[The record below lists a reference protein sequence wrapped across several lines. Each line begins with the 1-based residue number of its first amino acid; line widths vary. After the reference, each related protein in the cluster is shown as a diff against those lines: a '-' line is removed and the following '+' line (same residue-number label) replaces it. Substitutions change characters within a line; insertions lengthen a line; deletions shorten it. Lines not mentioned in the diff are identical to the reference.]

1 MARQSEDMQKNGHRD
16 VILSVR
22 GVDVAFGD
30 KQILQHLDLDVYRG
44 EILGFVG
51 ASGAGKS
58 VLMRA
63 ILGLNKMNAGEIR
76 LFGKDYRKLSEEER
90 FVLDQRIGVMFQHG
104 ALFPWATVLENMI
117 RGPIV
122 QNKMSKA
129 QAVQRARDLL
139 ARVGLSKV
147 ESRYP
152 AGMSSGRVARSMR
165 VIPSHLSFVAA

>member
-1 MARQSEDMQKNGHRD
+1 MAKQSEDMQKNGHRD

-76 LFGKDYRKLSEEER
+76 LFGKD
-90 FVLDQRIGVMFQHG
+90 
-104 ALFPWATVLENMI
+104 
-117 RGPIV
+117 
-122 QNKMSKA
+122 
-129 QAVQRARDLL
+129 
-139 ARVGLSKV
+139 
-147 ESRYP
+147 
-152 AGMSSGRVARSMR
+152 
-165 VIPSHLSFVAA
+165 